1 MNPGSSA
8 FHDFFSE
15 TPLCIGIGGVSRSG
29 KTFLAA
35 MISEILPNSE
45 LFCQDEY
52 VHASD
57 LLPVINNHI
66 DWEIPGSIDWDRL
79 FSDASKALENGKH
92 VIVEG
97 LMAFADERLNRLFN
111 RHIFLTLGKEEF
123 EQRKKTDLRWGKEP
137 EWYIAH
143 IWDSFLK
150 YGKLPANIPD
160 ALILDAEQDFD
171 LNKVVKYLRKL

>member
-8 FHDFFSE
+8 SSDFFFE

-35 MISEILPNSE
+35 MISEILPESE
-45 LFCQDEY
+45 LLCQDDY

-57 LLPVINNHI
+57 LLPLINDHI
-66 DWEIPGSIDWDRL
+66 DWETPDSIDWDRL
-79 FSDASKALENGKH
+79 FSDVSKALESGKH

-97 LMAFADERLNRLFN
+97 LLAFADERLNRLFN

-123 EQRKKTDLRWGKEP
+123 EKRKKNDLRWGEEP
-137 EWYIAH
+137 DWYINH
-143 IWDSFLK
+143 IWDSYRQ
-150 YGKLPANIPD
+150 YGELPAYITD